1 MWIKS
6 EDEAAVEG
14 EVERVSKFEE
24 PLSENEMV
32 TCMSNKMMKREAR
45 IWGRKLRRRQ
55 WLNRPARLAWVP
67 RSAIGCNRRW

>member
-1 MWIKS
+1 MYRMEWSDIRMWIKS

-32 TCMSNKMMKREAR
+32 TCMNNKMMKREAR

-55 WLNRPARLAWVP
+55 WLNRP
-67 RSAIGCNRRW
+67 

>member
-1 MWIKS
+1 MEWSDIRMWIKS

-14 EVERVSKFEE
+14 EVERVSRFEE

-32 TCMSNKMMKREAR
+32 TCMNNKMMKREAR

-55 WLNRPARLAWVP
+55 WLNRP
-67 RSAIGCNRRW
+67 

>member
-32 TCMSNKMMKREAR
+32 TCMNNKMMKREAR

-55 WLNRPARLAWVP
+55 WLNRP
-67 RSAIGCNRRW
+67 

>member
-14 EVERVSKFEE
+14 EVERVSRFEE

-32 TCMSNKMMKREAR
+32 TCMNNKMMKREAR

-55 WLNRPARLAWVP
+55 WLNRP
-67 RSAIGCNRRW
+67 